1 MKYKINYTARVRYE
15 LMFGIEASE
24 KIREHPLAYLPIG
37 CLERHGDHLPMGL
50 DTIKAHGVCVI
61 AAQAL
66 GGVVF
71 PPHHYAGIH
80 MMTKEQITH
89 STGEWGNIY
98 ADSTTETNLT
108 DIIKQL
114 EIAGIKVLVLYSGHH
129 PGCQTEMMKRI
140 ADNFNTK
147 NGIKIIP
154 FSENIAMK
162 GDHAGM
168 SETSF
173 MLYLDK
179 SLVNMAA
186 IKERNY
192 KEHGWSGEHIPEN
205 ASVST
210 GEQRMELI
218 LDYLDGEIRKYIYK

>member
-1 MKYKINYTARVRYE
+1 MKYKINYTARVQYE

-24 KIREHPLAYLPIG
+24 KIRKKPLAYLPTG

-50 DTIKAHGVCVI
+50 DTIKAHGICVI
-61 AAQAL
+61 AAKAF
-66 GGVVF
+66 GGIVF

-80 MMTKEQITH
+80 MMTKEQIAH
-89 STGEWGNIY
+89 YTGEWGNIY
-98 ADSTTETNLT
+98 ADSTAENHLIE
-108 DIIKQL
+108 IIRQL

-129 PGCQTEMMKRI
+129 PASQCEMMKRI
-140 ADNFNTK
+140 ADDFNSK
-147 NGIKIIP
+147 SGIRIIP
-154 FSENIAMK
+154 FAENMAMK

-179 SLVNMAA
+179 NLVNMAG

-192 KEHGWSGEHIPEN
+192 KEHGWSGDHIPEN
-205 ASVST
+205 ASASI

-218 LDYLDGEIRKYIYK
+218 LDYLDREIRKYL